1 MKKNI
6 FKVIALSALFSL
18 LSACNYNPT
27 NAELFVRNQ
36 NINPSRSI
44 KNVILF
50 IGDGMGLGQ
59 IEAAEVKKGDDLSF
73 HNKND
78 SSWTYHGYIN
88 TDSVTSNGFTLDTT
102 KSLIRPEQNK
112 SLYDNADSPYSADGN
127 YASNTCYTDSA
138 AGGTAL
144 ATGSKTTNA
153 SIGISPLGEELEN
166 LVEIASGLG
175 KKTGVLSTDT
185 LDGATPSS
193 FLAHADERHQ
203 SDELIK
209 DASKSDANLIMTVK
223 PSSWSTTYENQ
234 FKTNNFHFAT
244 SFATTSISSEKEL
257 VLFDNLLAGGTL
269 TPSLA
274 DLTIYALDKLDNEEG
289 FFLMVE
295 GANIDKAAHAN
306 QAGTMI
312 QETLALDEAVQT
324 AASWEKG
331 RDDTLIIVTA
341 DHETG
346 AVHFDKTKANK
357 NNIYDEVKFLSYNHS
372 RSRVPVSVYGDISE
386 FLNTYESILNKQGV
400 IDKGLADEC
409 QNYIDNTDVFKL
421 CASYL

>member
-6 FKVIALSALFSL
+6 FTIIVLSALSSI

-27 NAELFVRNQ
+27 NVELFVRNA
-36 NINPSRSI
+36 NVNNDKNI

-59 IEAAEVKKGDDLSF
+59 IEAAEIKKGNDLSF
-73 HNKND
+73 HNYND

-88 TDSVTSNGFTLDTT
+88 TDSLTSNGFTLDTT
-102 KSLIRPEQNK
+102 NSLIRPELNK
-112 SLYDNADSPYSADGN
+112 TLYDNADSPYSADGN

-144 ATGSKTTNA
+144 ATGNKTTNA
-153 SIGISPLGEELEN
+153 SIGLSPLGEELTN

-175 KKTGVLSTDT
+175 KKAGVLSTDT

-193 FLAHADERHQ
+193 FLAHANERHQ
-203 SDELIK
+203 SEELIL
-209 DASKSDANLIMTVK
+209 DAAKSDANLIMTVK
-223 PSSWSTTYENQ
+223 PSSWSSTYENK
-234 FKTNNFHFAT
+234 FKSNNFHFAN
-244 SFATTSISSEKEL
+244 SFNESSITSEKEII
-257 VLFDNLLAGGTL
+257 LFDKLLAGSTL

-274 DLTIYALDKLDNEEG
+274 DLTIYALDKLDNEDG

-295 GANIDKAAHAN
+295 GANIDKAAHAH

-324 AASWEKG
+324 AASWANG

-346 AVHFDKTKANK
+346 AVYFDKNKANK
-357 NNIYDEVKFLSYNHS
+357 NNIYDEVKFLSSNHS

-386 FLNTYESILNKQGV
+386 FLYAYEDLLTVQGI
-400 IDKGLADEC
+400 IDLGFEDEC
-409 QNYIDNTDVFKL
+409 ANYIDNTDVFKM

>member
-6 FKVIALSALFSL
+6 FVILMLSALIPTL
-18 LSACNYNPT
+18 NACNYDIN
-27 NAELFVRNQ
+27 NAQLFVRNA
-36 NINPSRSI
+36 NVNSSSNI

-59 IEAAEVKKGDDLSF
+59 IEAAEIKKGKDLSF
-73 HNKND
+73 HNKDD
-78 SSWTYHGYIN
+78 SSWTYHGYVN
-88 TDSVTSNGFTLDTT
+88 TDSVTSNGFTLDET
-102 KSLIRPEQNK
+102 KSIIRPNQNET
-112 SLYDNADSPYSADGN
+112 LYDNADSPYSADGN

-175 KKTGVLSTDT
+175 KKAGVLSTDT
-185 LDGATPSS
+185 LDGATPSA

-209 DASKSDANLIMTVK
+209 DAAKSDANLIMTVK

-234 FKTNNFHFAT
+234 FKANNFHFAT
-244 SFATTSISSEKEL
+244 SFENTSISSQKEL
-257 VLFDNLLAGGTL
+257 VLFDNLLAGSTL

-274 DLTIYALDKLDNEEG
+274 DLTIYALDKLNNEEG
-289 FFLMVE
+289 FFLMIE
-295 GANIDKAAHAN
+295 GANIDKAAHSH

-312 QETLALDEAVQT
+312 QETLGLDEAVNV
-324 AASWEKG
+324 ASSWAKA
-331 RDDTLIIVTA
+331 RNDTIIVVTA

-346 AVHFDKTKANK
+346 AVYFDKNKANQ
-357 NNIYDEVKFLSYNHS
+357 NNIYDEVKFLSSNHS
-372 RSRVPVSVYGDISE
+372 RSRVPISVYGDINE
-386 FLNTYESILNKQGV
+386 FLNTYESILNKQGI
-400 IDKGLADEC
+400 IDMGLEDEC
-409 QNYIDNTDVFKL
+409 SNYIDNTDVFKL